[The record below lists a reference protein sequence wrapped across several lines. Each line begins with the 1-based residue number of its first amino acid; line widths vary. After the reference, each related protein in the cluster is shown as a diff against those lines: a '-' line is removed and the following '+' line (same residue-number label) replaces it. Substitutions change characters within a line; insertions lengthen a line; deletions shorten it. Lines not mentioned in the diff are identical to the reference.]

1 MEKENKA
8 GLAYQDYLNGMK
20 YKDIASKYNVSLNTV
35 KSWKQRKWTDLKK
48 VCTQKQKSVHT
59 KRTPKKKDKSPPKVE
74 LTEEEVKM
82 LENEELTDKQR
93 LFCLY
98 YSKSFNATRAYQ
110 KAYECSY
117 ATALTNGAALLG
129 NTRIKDE
136 IMHLKKERCA
146 RSMLEQEDI
155 FQKYMD
161 IAFADITD
169 YLTFGRDEV
178 PVMGAFG
185 PVMIDDPDTGK
196 KVQLKKTVNVVSFRE
211 SDEVDG
217 TLIGEVKQGRDGASI
232 KLPDRMKALQWLSDH
247 MGWATDEQKARIAH
261 INAQTNKLKTESNDN
276 EQNQLAKVDR
286 ILQEIQEDAKSKAG

>member
-8 GLAYQDYLNGMK
+8 ELAYQDYLNGMK

-35 KSWKQRKWTDLKK
+35 KSWKQRKWSKLKR

-59 KRTPKKKDKSPPKVE
+59 KSTPKQNDNSPPKKD
-74 LTEEEVKM
+74 LTKEEIKT

-110 KAYECSY
+110 KAYDVDYQTSMV
-117 ATALTNGAALLG
+117 NGPRLLG
-129 NTRIKDE
+129 NARVKDE
-136 IMHLKKERCA
+136 IMRLKKERCA
-146 RSMLEQEDI
+146 MSMLEQEDI

-169 YLTFGRDEV
+169 FLAFGRDEV
-178 PVMGAFG
+178 PVTGLSG
-185 PVMIDDPDTGK
+185 IVMVDDPDTGE
-196 KVQLKKTVNVVSFRE
+196 KVPLKKMVNTVSFRE
-211 SDEVDG
+211 SNEVDG
-217 TLIGEVKQGRDGASI
+217 TLINEVKQGKDGASI

-247 MGWATDEQKARIAH
+247 MGWATDEQKARLAQIQ
-261 INAQTNKLKTESNDN
+261 AQTDKLKAESNK
-276 EQNQLAKVDR
+276 EG
-286 ILQEIQEDAKSKAG
+286 DAESVVIHDDIPKPN